1 MWTMKVQFTSTT
13 GDYSTALSDG
23 LATDCDIE
31 RISDYSFSI
40 QLSEQNAKDLRAMW
54 NTRMRGLIACDNI
67 LKQVLELRK

>member
-1 MWTMKVQFTSTT
+1 MWTMKVQFTSMT

-23 LATDCDIE
+23 LTTDCDIE